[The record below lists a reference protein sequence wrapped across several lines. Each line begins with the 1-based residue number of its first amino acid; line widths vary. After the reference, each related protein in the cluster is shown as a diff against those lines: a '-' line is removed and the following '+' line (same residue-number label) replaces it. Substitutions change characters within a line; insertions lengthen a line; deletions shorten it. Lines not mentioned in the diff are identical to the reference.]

1 MKRTDREKF
10 SEYNKMV
17 SSKKSFQI
25 IYYLCLIGIFSCLL
39 LLFFIKTFVSRD
51 VPSLNYK
58 ESSTVDYSVKLK
70 DNDYYETNTLPSGM
84 DYIAS
89 LIDSINLKF
98 DYTFTTNSDIDY
110 NASYYIEAITRV
122 YGKDN
127 KNVLYE
133 KKETLV
139 PLEEISKKGI
149 KANNFFKEVNIDYD
163 HFNTFVKD
171 FKASYFLNYDSDVT
185 IVLHVNTKGVSSSFK
200 NSIDS
205 DGIALVVIPLTEQT
219 INVTIDSKNIN
230 NTGSVTSNDFWGN
243 INYIY
248 FAGCIVSLVF
258 DIYFIYRL
266 ILLFVKSY
274 KTASE
279 YDKILKRILR
289 DYDSII
295 ANSINVIDESGYQ
308 VINLSSF
315 DELRDVHD
323 NMGIPIIFN
332 EVIVGKLSYFTI
344 IDGDLLYRFSLDSSD
359 LQKKWRNRK

>member
-1 MKRTDREKF
+1 MKRTNREKF
-10 SEYNKMV
+10 NKYNKMV
-17 SSKKSFQI
+17 SSKKSFQV

-39 LLFFIKTFVSRD
+39 LMFFIKTFVSRN

-58 ESSTVDYSVKLK
+58 ESSIIDYNVKLK
-70 DNDYYETNTLPSGM
+70 DNNYYETDTLPSGM

-98 DYTFTTNSDIDY
+98 NYTFTTNSDIDY
-110 NASYYIEAITRV
+110 KASYYIEAITRV

-133 KKETLV
+133 KKETLL
-139 PLEEISKKGI
+139 PLEEVSKSSI
-149 KANNFFKEVNIDYD
+149 KANNFFKEVVIDYD
-163 HFNTFVKD
+163 HFNSFVKD

-185 IVLHVNTKGVSSSFK
+185 IVLHVNTKGESSSFK

-205 DGIALVVIPLTEQT
+205 EGVALVVIPLTEQT

-230 NTGSVTSNDFWGN
+230 NTGSVTSNDLWGN
-243 INYIY
+243 INYVY
-248 FAGCIVSLVF
+248 FTLVIVSLVC
-258 DIYFIYRL
+258 DIYFLYRL
-266 ILLFVKSY
+266 ILVFIKSY
-274 KTASE
+274 KNISE
-279 YDKILKRILR
+279 YDKVLKRILR

-295 ANSINVIDESGYQ
+295 ANSINVIDENDYQ

-344 IDGDLLYRFSLDSSD
+344 VDGDLLYRFSLDSSD
-359 LQKKWRNRK
+359 IQKKWRNQK

>member
-1 MKRTDREKF
+1 MKRTNREKF
-10 SEYNKMV
+10 NKYNKMV
-17 SSKKSFQI
+17 SSKKSFQV

-39 LLFFIKTFVSRD
+39 LMFFIKTFVSRN

-58 ESSTVDYSVKLK
+58 ESSSIDYNVKLK
-70 DNDYYETNTLPSGM
+70 NNNYYETDTLPSGM

-133 KKETLV
+133 KKETLL
-139 PLEEISKKGI
+139 PLEEVSKKDI
-149 KANNFFKEVNIDYD
+149 KANNFFKEVVIDYD
-163 HFNTFVKD
+163 HFNSFVKD
-171 FKASYFLNYDSDVT
+171 FKTSYSLNYDSDVT
-185 IVLHVNTKGVSSSFK
+185 IVLHVNTKGESSIFK
-200 NSIDS
+200 NSIDNDS
-205 DGIALVVIPLTEQT
+205 IALVVIPLTEQT

-248 FAGCIVSLVF
+248 FAGIGVSLVF
-258 DIYFIYRL
+258 DIYFLYRL
-266 ILLFVKSY
+266 VLVFIKSY
-274 KTASE
+274 KSVSE
-279 YDKILKRILR
+279 YDRVLKKILR

-295 ANSINVIDESGYQ
+295 ANSINVIDESNYQ
-308 VINLSSF
+308 VVDLSSF

-344 IDGDLLYRFSLDSSD
+344 VDGDLLYRFSLDSSD
-359 LQKKWRNRK
+359 IQKKWRNQK